1 MRNLRLA
8 RTVPLQL
15 ECSAITSDGHFFYI
29 CQDNK
34 PIVHRVD
41 MQGNIISSI
50 PVKHRLKSICYDSS
64 DDCFWGLAYDRPR
77 KIIMLSE
84 DWEEFDAI
92 GVASANTVLNHITY
106 DEKSDSFLLNSYL
119 ALYRISKDGTILSKH
134 DNKPK
139 QMCMASVP
147 LEDDVLIVSNSMF
160 ASQDIISLASSEICD
175 ESTTSLPVGHRCSGI
190 CLERQSTGELT
201 AYLLTRKDSE
211 PYLLEY
217 QSLPE
222 QSTRPE
228 YIPDTVQY
236 DVDEMVCIQEIII

>member
-1 MRNLRLA
+1 
-8 RTVPLQL
+8 
-15 ECSAITSDGHFFYI
+15 
-29 CQDNK
+29 
-34 PIVHRVD
+34 
-41 MQGNIISSI
+41 
-50 PVKHRLKSICYDSS
+50 
-64 DDCFWGLAYDRPR
+64 
-77 KIIMLSE
+77 
-84 DWEEFDAI
+84 
-92 GVASANTVLNHITY
+92 
-106 DEKSDSFLLNSYL
+106 
-119 ALYRISKDGTILSKH
+119 
-134 DNKPK
+134 
-139 QMCMASVP
+139 MASVP